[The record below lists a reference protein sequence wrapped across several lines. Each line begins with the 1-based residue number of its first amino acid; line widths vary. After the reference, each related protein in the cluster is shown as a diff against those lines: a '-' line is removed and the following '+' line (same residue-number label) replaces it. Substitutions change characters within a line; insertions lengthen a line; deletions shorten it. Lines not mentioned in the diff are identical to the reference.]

1 MPEDKEQFAL
11 PMNGKKMNIRKKDFL
26 IFADECGIP
35 HASAEKMIVSL
46 VAMLPKFIAMCDESR
61 LPEKLKER
69 LKNLMTERCKILD

>member
-1 MPEDKEQFAL
+1 
-11 PMNGKKMNIRKKDFL
+11 
-26 IFADECGIP
+26 
-35 HASAEKMIVSL
+35 MIASL